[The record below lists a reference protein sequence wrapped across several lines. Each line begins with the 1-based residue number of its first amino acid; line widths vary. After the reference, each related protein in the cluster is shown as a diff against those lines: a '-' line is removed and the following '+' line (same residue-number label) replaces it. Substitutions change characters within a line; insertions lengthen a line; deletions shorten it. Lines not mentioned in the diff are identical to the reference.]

1 MGLGNVTEYFSL
13 ESYAMRET
21 LRYEVG
27 EVDGGVDADR
37 GECCSGV
44 GGRGQ

>member
-1 MGLGNVTEYFSL
+1 MVGGMGLGNVTEYFSL

-27 EVDGGVDADR
+27 EVDGGVYAEG
-37 GECCSGV
+37 GEF
-44 GGRGQ
+44 